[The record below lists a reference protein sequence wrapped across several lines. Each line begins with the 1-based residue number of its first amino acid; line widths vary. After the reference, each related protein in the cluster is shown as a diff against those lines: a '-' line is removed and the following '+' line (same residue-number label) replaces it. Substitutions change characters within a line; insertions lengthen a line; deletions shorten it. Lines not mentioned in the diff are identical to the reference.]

1 MTVHLNILLLLNI
14 LVHLNILLYYI
25 SYCNG
30 SLIVQLKN
38 LLKFTIILWIGLQL
52 SFICFANVR
61 ILANIHH

>member
-25 SYCNG
+25 SYCNC
-30 SLIVQLKN
+30 SLIVQLTN
-38 LLKFTIILWIGLQL
+38 LLKFTIILWIGLQPG
-52 SFICFANVR
+52 FICFADIR